1 MAAKTFEEYWDDNHI
16 SEGYRE
22 MYKACWNA
30 AIESVEGN
38 LQTEKCT
45 SQPEHLQQPKPEHL
59 QQPKPEII
67 KLCSSCARIG
77 CHSRFYYSKAECC
90 RHIPA

>member
-30 AIESVEGN
+30 ATKAAE
-38 LQTEKCT
+38 EKFNSIQRT
-45 SQPEHLQQPKPEHL
+45 HYFDL
-59 QQPKPEII
+59 
-67 KLCSSCARIG
+67 
-77 CHSRFYYSKAECC
+77 SRHA
-90 RHIPA
+90 